1 MLDYDTQICSEL
13 LKREYA
19 KAVSARTGKT
29 MLVRWLVK
37 PDMNV
42 FIDAIAEELKDCR
55 LAKLF
60 IEAQFSVFPEEWCM
74 QKTRKPF
81 PMPNMVFRGN
91 CFGRYLEYITEG
103 VREPI

>member
-1 MLDYDTQICSEL
+1 MTDYNTQICSEL

-19 KAVSARTGKT
+19 KAASFRTGKT
-29 MLVRWLVK
+29 MLVRWLIK

-60 IEAQFSVFPEEWCM
+60 IEAQFSTFPEEWCL
-74 QKTRKPF
+74 QRFKRPY
-81 PMPNMVFRGN
+81 PVPNTVFRGN
-91 CFGRYLEYITEG
+91 CFGRYLEYVENG
-103 VREPI
+103 VREPV